1 MSNYVDREVMVG
13 FIAEAK
19 SYLPIIS
26 KGIREFS
33 ANPREMEKLE
43 DAHRYAHTI
52 KGASSMVGLAA
63 LSHVAFYLE
72 EAIEKL
78 GAEQLVPSQQNVA
91 LLERVIAQI
100 EVYLDSALSDSIDEK
115 QLLAEATRTIRRL
128 HGLPEEKDQEAV
140 DQAIS
145 SVVSQTTELEPPRPA
160 RTVEEPQSTGFSS
173 LLPEPSIFEFKEPPP
188 SPVVSEPVSGAL
200 EKPDTGPLQ
209 RQAAPELVE
218 VFVLEAEEHIR
229 SMSQALVELEHQPDS
244 KELLQQIR
252 RSAHSLKGSAAMV
265 GFSEITQLAHRME
278 DLLDLLYEGGAAFD
292 PDTLK
297 LLFASN
303 DALEDMIGGSIG
315 QDRLNRIYAAYTRK
329 LDQQP
334 EIVSVPDTA
343 PLDQNLVTNL
353 IEPVEQTAAPEPV
366 EPVAEPRQEKSS
378 AAVTQKRGQFVRMPI
393 ERLDDLINLVSE
405 LVITHTAF
413 EQGMSDFNHHREE
426 LQISSE
432 RLRRAT
438 SRLETQYEATALG
451 GFRASPFAALS
462 GSMVPAQITTFNTH
476 GFDDL
481 EFDRYTEFHILS
493 RELSET
499 GNDIYTMTSSLDD
512 VMGDFETFLNR
523 QGRLYSEIQDKLMR
537 LRMVPLSIMTPRF
550 RRTVRN
556 LATQQGKSV
565 DLIIEGEETELDKT
579 VLEEMSDS
587 LLHILRNAVDHGIE
601 PSELRQVKG
610 KAAKG
615 AVRLRAYHEGTQ
627 VVIQVGDDGAGIE
640 PEILRAEAVSRGYI
654 SSADAPSLT
663 EEELMS
669 LIFAPG
675 FSTTR
680 EISEVS
686 GRGVGLDVV
695 KATVQRLKG
704 TVTVSSRPGEGV
716 TFTVRLPMTLAIARA
731 LMVKAGT
738 ETYAVPESAIT
749 QIRRLEPDEVR
760 YIGSEPIIQVGGG
773 VYPVIFLSKALGL
786 EQPVE
791 GKNPRRLALFVS
803 VDDKK
808 VALVVDQIL
817 SVQEIVIKNLGNHL
831 RRVPGVMGA
840 TLRGDGSVVLILNLS
855 DLVNKGAKT
864 AAPARV
870 FVPPAATRRDTL
882 SVMVVDDSPSVRRV
896 VSALIKN
903 AGWNPVIAKDGV
915 EALEML
921 HAAPTPPD
929 AILLDIEMPRMDG
942 YELLSSLRSQPFYK
956 DVPVIMVTS
965 RAGEKHRQ
973 KAMDLGA
980 TEYVIKPYQDEVLL
994 TLIRRLAAEARR
1006 RSLR

>member
-1 MSNYVDREVMVG
+1 MSNYIDPEVMVG

-33 ANPREMEKLE
+33 NNPQEMEKLE

-52 KGASSMVGLAA
+52 KGASSMVGLVA

-78 GAEQLVPSQQNVA
+78 GAEQLVPSKNNVA

-100 EVYLDSALSDSIDEK
+100 DVYLDSALSGSIDER

-128 HGLPEEKDQEAV
+128 HGLPEEKDEEAV
-140 DQAIS
+140 EQVIS
-145 SVVSQTTELEPPRPA
+145 NVVSQTPEPEPEKPRDLPETDN
-160 RTVEEPQSTGFSS
+160 RGFSS
-173 LLPEPSIFEFKEPPP
+173 LLPELSVFEFKEPPP
-188 SPVVSEPVSGAL
+188 TPVVSEPASGSL
-200 EKPDTGPLQ
+200 ENRITGPLQ
-209 RQAAPELVE
+209 RDAAPELVE
-218 VFVLEAEEHIR
+218 VFVIEAEEHIR
-229 SMSQALVELEHQPDS
+229 TMGQSLMDIEHQPDN

-265 GFSEITQLAHRME
+265 GFTEITKLAHRME
-278 DLLDLLYEGGAAFD
+278 DLLDLLYEDGANFD
-292 PDTLK
+292 LDTLK

-303 DALEDMIGGSIG
+303 DALEDMISGSIG
-315 QDRLNRIYAAYTRK
+315 QDRLNRIYAAYSRK

-334 EIVSVPDTA
+334 VVVSVPDTA
-343 PLDQNLVTNL
+343 PLDPSLLANIAEPAQPEVET
-353 IEPVEQTAAPEPV
+353 EPVVPQVDSRRETPV
-366 EPVAEPRQEKSS
+366 TPRMQR
-378 AAVTQKRGQFVRMPI
+378 RGQFVRMPI

-413 EQGMSDFNHHREE
+413 EQGMSDFDHHREE
-426 LQISSE
+426 LQTSGE

-451 GFRASPFAALS
+451 GFRLSPFAAPSSLS
-462 GSMVPAQITTFNTH
+462 VPSQLTTFNTH

-499 GNDIYTMTSSLDD
+499 SNDIYTMSSSLDD

-550 RRTVRN
+550 RRAVRN
-556 LATQQGKSV
+556 LAGQQGKSI
-565 DLIIEGEETELDKT
+565 DLVVEGEDTELDKT
-579 VLEEMSDS
+579 VLEEMADS

-601 PSELRQVKG
+601 PPALRQVKG
-610 KAAKG
+610 KPAKG
-615 AVRLRAYHEGTQ
+615 VIRLRAYHEGAQ
-627 VVIQVGDDGAGIE
+627 IVIHVSDDGAGIE
-640 PEILRAEAVSRGYI
+640 PEILRSEAVSRGYV
-654 SSADAPSLT
+654 SSTDAHSLS

-669 LIFAPG
+669 LIFTPG

-695 KATVQRLKG
+695 KATVQKLKG

-716 TFTVRLPMTLAIARA
+716 AFTVRLPMTLAIARA
-731 LMVKAGT
+731 LMVKVGS
-738 ETYAVPESAIT
+738 ETYAIPESSIT
-749 QIRRLEPDEVR
+749 QIRRLERDEIR
-760 YIGSEPIIQVGGG
+760 YIGSEPMIHVGEG
-773 VYPVIFLSKALGL
+773 VYPVIFLSKALGI
-786 EQPVE
+786 EQPAE
-791 GKNPRRLALFVS
+791 DKNRRRLALFVS
-803 VDDKK
+803 VDEKK

-831 RRVPGVMGA
+831 RRVPSVMGA

-864 AAPARV
+864 VAPSRV
-870 FVPPAATRRDTL
+870 FAPPVSAQRDTL
-882 SVMVVDDSPSVRRV
+882 NVMIVDDSPSVRRV

-903 AGWNPVIAKDGV
+903 AGWNSVVAKDGV

-921 HAAPTPPD
+921 YAAPAPPD

-942 YELLSSLRSQPFYK
+942 YELLANLRSQPFYK
-956 DVPVIMVTS
+956 EVPVIMVTS
-965 RAGEKHRQ
+965 RAGDKHRQ

-980 TEYVIKPYQDEVLL
+980 SEYVIKPYQDDVLL
-994 TLIRRLAAEARR
+994 NLIQKLAREARK